1 MKKFLENHVHGLMIA
16 FCAAVL
22 VIIGLSG
29 WIYLD
34 FRGDENRDR
43 LYETEADTAAHKLQ
57 EALDEGDVIL
67 SYHYAR
73 LVRDNAA
80 KSGGHNAAHT
90 FAGLAET
97 IRITGITE
105 DMAQTVA
112 DYLDGGFT
120 ETEDG
125 EEAVLLHDVTTEP
138 AEFAVLRRN
147 DALAA
152 AEEIM
157 GAKNFMTMAVRCREG
172 EFLFTC
178 RNAYAV
184 IDEKTSLPVEIGI
197 SLPPVGRSNT
207 LSPEECEAR
216 ADEFLHR
223 YFPSAQVQSSRIIPE
238 ENCITV
244 EYRIDRRIVRASV
257 RRDSGRIVRYTVR

>member
-1 MKKFLENHVHGLMIA
+1 MKKFLEKRASGLMIA
-16 FCAAVL
+16 FCTAVL
-22 VIIGLSG
+22 MIIGLSG

-34 FRGDENRDR
+34 FRGDENRE
-43 LYETEADTAAHKLQ
+43 LMYEAETDTAAHKLLDAL
-57 EALDEGDVIL
+57 EANDVIL

-73 LVRDNAA
+73 MVRDNAA
-80 KSGGHNAAHT
+80 KSGVRDAAHT

-105 DMAQTVA
+105 DMAITVA
-112 DYLDGGFT
+112 DYLDGGFET
-120 ETEDG
+120 AAEETESS
-125 EEAVLLHDVTTEP
+125 LLPDAPAEP
-138 AEFAVLRRN
+138 AEVAVLRRK

-157 GAKNFMTMAVRCREG
+157 GTTGFMTSAVRCRKG

-178 RNAYAV
+178 QNAYAV

-197 SLPPVGRSNT
+197 SLPPSEGSNV
-207 LSPEECEAR
+207 LSPEECEVR

-223 YFPSAQVQSSRIIPE
+223 YFPSAQVQSSRVYPGKS
-238 ENCITV
+238 CVTV
-244 EYRIDRRIVRASV
+244 EYRIDGRIVTAAV
-257 RRDSGRIVRYTVR
+257 RLDTGRIVRYMAR